1 MATAPI
7 KHITSVDNPQFKLLK
22 KIAGSSRER
31 RKLGQTLL
39 DGVHLLEALAD
50 TRGELSLLALRAGAE
65 TAPEIAQ
72 CVTRFSDTP
81 MIVLSD
87 ALFDALSPV
96 EHPTGIL
103 GLMPIPQP
111 ARHRHDCCVLL
122 ENIQDPGNLGSIL
135 RTAAAAGADAVY
147 LSPGCAEAWSPKALR
162 AGMGAH
168 FALAIHEQQDL
179 AGLADQF
186 DTVFA
191 TSLAATQSIYASDLT
206 GKVAFVFGNEGAGL
220 SPALLATATRPIT
233 IPMPGKIES
242 LNVAAAVAVCLFE
255 RVRQRQLLLKPV

>member
-1 MATAPI
+1 MAAAPI
-7 KHITSVDNPQFKLLK
+7 KHVTSAANPQFKLLK

-31 RKLGQTLL
+31 RKLGQTLI
-39 DGVHLLEALAD
+39 DGVHLLEALAEA
-50 TRGELSLLALRAGAE
+50 RGKLSLLALRAGAE
-65 TAPEIAQ
+65 TVSEMAR
-72 CVTRFSDTP
+72 CVTRFSGTP

-103 GLMPIPQP
+103 GLMPIPE
-111 ARHRHDCCVLL
+111 ALEHRHDCCVLL

-168 FALAIHEQQDL
+168 FALAIHEQQAL
-179 AGLADQF
+179 AEVAQQF

-191 TSLAATQSIYASDLT
+191 TSLAATQSIYTSDLT

-220 SPALLATATRPIT
+220 SPALLSAATRPIT